1 MTTAEFARLVEGT
14 ISEAKNLG
22 IETMTP
28 EELERIKENQY
39 AKG

>member
-1 MTTAEFARLVEGT
+1 MTTSEFARLIDGT

-28 EELERIKENQY
+28 SELAMLKEAWN
-39 AKG
+39 A